1 MLLHI
6 KKFLLHTL
14 FCLFLK
20 SSKAFIVYPW
30 RVSSFPVPESRLL
43 RKEKQKIVIVYV
55 TMLKLKILDTLKHKK
70 KLENK
75 QENIWNNNSF
85 MHLI

>member
-1 MLLHI
+1 
-6 KKFLLHTL
+6 
-14 FCLFLK
+14 
-20 SSKAFIVYPW
+20 
-30 RVSSFPVPESRLL
+30 
-43 RKEKQKIVIVYV
+43 
-55 TMLKLKILDTLKHKK
+55 MLKLKILDTLKHKK